1 MAYNGRYIQG
11 LGWALVILG
20 SLSIVLGSVADAIFS
35 TMQVL
40 TFFHYSSGPIWS
52 GVFVVVTGILGIFSG
67 KHANNKCL
75 ISAFLVLAIFSILS
89 TATCIGLAGIGIIL
103 DGNYCY
109 TYIYDDQG
117 RYIRDYCTT
126 ESTALHGVAILL
138 AAAELVMSFV
148 ASIMSC
154 CGLATP
160 SSNTSPMV
168 IYTSAAPGTAVQASQ
183 GGYIIMHTGVPVTA
197 TTGVTSQWSQQP
209 HAAGVPMQVYSS
221 TYVPQVHG
229 AAQGPP
235 PAPGAL
241 ESKTPA

>member
-11 LGWALVILG
+11 LSWALVVLG

-89 TATCIGLAGIGIIL
+89 TATCIGLAG
-103 DGNYCY
+103 
-109 TYIYDDQG
+109 
-117 RYIRDYCTT
+117 DYCTT

-138 AAAELVMSFV
+138 ATAELVMSFV

-154 CGLATP
+154 CGIGPTVGRIGRAGTEGD
-160 SSNTSPMV
+160 TEYTVMV

-183 GGYIIMHTGVPVTA
+183 GGYIIMHTGVPVNA

-209 HAAGVPMQVYSS
+209 HAAGVPMQVYSP

>member
-11 LGWALVILG
+11 LGWALVVLG
-20 SLSIVLGSVADAIFS
+20 SLSIVLGSVADAVFS

-89 TATCIGLAGIGIIL
+89 TATCIGLAG
-103 DGNYCY
+103 
-109 TYIYDDQG
+109 
-117 RYIRDYCTT
+117 DYCTT

-168 IYTSAAPGTAVQASQ
+168 IYTSAAPGTAVQTSQ
-183 GGYIIMHTGVPVTA
+183 GGYIIMHTGVPVTG

-209 HAAGVPMQVYSS
+209 HAAGVPMQVYSP